1 MRRKARKGDVAAW
14 KHKHTP
20 YLAALIFTFALVAII
35 YVLDYVNIGLEK
47 GFGYSSIIF
56 ASFGASGFI
65 LFMMPGTYAARK
77 GVFVKSY
84 FIGGVI
90 GYIGYVLIGILG
102 FYASAAIVLLF
113 VALLLHVTES
123 EHPPAVALAF
133 AFVLFNVGA
142 VGIFIAIFGVFLLLA
157 AKAAEELII
166 RILG

>member
-77 GVFVKSY
+77 DVFVRSY